1 MISIVDVRLGSKTS
15 LQLFV
20 SKVQFIK
27 NPKDFQTWIVSSLL
41 PYIYYS
47 FCFSKTHT
55 NDNNI
60 TNKETLIWGKDR
72 TKFLYLKKSWICA
85 YRDHNR
91 FDAFRIQNRHAFA
104 TPLSLVVLW
113 RNNKPVKM
121 ALNSRHC
128 FHWSVSFAC
137 KKNSYSNC
145 TLNTVFIV
153 MIFSS
158 TFHCKYS

>member
-1 MISIVDVRLGSKTS
+1 MISILDVRLGSKTS

-85 YRDHNR
+85 YRDHNH
-91 FDAFRIQNRHAFA
+91 FDAFRIQNRHAFT
-104 TPLSLVVLW
+104 TPLRIVVHGNDIFLGDSITNQSKW
-113 RNNKPVKM
+113 RWK
-121 ALNSRHC
+121 AD
-128 FHWSVSFAC
+128 
-137 KKNSYSNC
+137 
-145 TLNTVFIV
+145 I
-153 MIFSS
+153 IF
-158 TFHCKYS
+158 TEVYLLLAR